1 MMGPLGAL
9 LTGLAVS
16 TTKVKEDVDGG
27 PPWGA
32 LSAGPTVSTTEF

>member
-9 LTGLAVS
+9 LTGPAAS

-27 PPWGA
+27 PPWGGTIGG
-32 LSAGPTVSTTEF
+32 SDSVHH